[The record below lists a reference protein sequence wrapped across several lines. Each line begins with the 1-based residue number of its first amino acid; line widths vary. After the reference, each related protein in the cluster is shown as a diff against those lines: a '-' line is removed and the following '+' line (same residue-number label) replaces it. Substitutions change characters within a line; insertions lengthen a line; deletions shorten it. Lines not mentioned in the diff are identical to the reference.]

1 MKEGP
6 AVLGCLKK
14 GCWLVCQVEATVFD
28 LAGEMY
34 SKPDGSPDPKNRS
47 EEHLWFEKV
56 YSDGSKAVAFSMED
70 DGSR

>member
-1 MKEGP
+1 M
-6 AVLGCLKK
+6 
-14 GCWLVCQVEATVFD
+14 CQVEATVFD